1 MSESETEKNES
12 LVSLLP
18 QLLVDCDGQTYGYSN
33 NITAAVFAVAA
44 AINRLANAVE
54 KRK

>member
-1 MSESETEKNES
+1 MSEQQTNQRDD
-12 LVSLLP
+12 LISLLP
-18 QLLVDCDGQTYGYSN
+18 QLLVDCDGQTYGYRN

-44 AINRLANAVE
+44 ALNRLANAVE